1 MERMSMRPVFSF
13 ALSLAWVVL
22 GLPSHGQDL
31 PRSQETAN
39 SPQLRIESALEHGNR
54 LAGEK
59 KWGEALSHF
68 EGAVRLHPGN
78 RQLEESMHT
87 ARAHFDLAR
96 RYSDS
101 NFLSDL
107 DDMPAREANQIY
119 DEVLQKIQN
128 HYYGPPDWKML
139 LSRGAAAF
147 DVALSE
153 DVFLDHHAR
162 RGLPDDVRLLRRE
175 IRQAAENAVPKDR
188 RDIERTVQVISNLA
202 NDRLGVPTT
211 ATTLEFAVGAVASL
225 DEYSTFLTGG
235 QLDEVYSQIE
245 GNFVGLG
252 VELKTDED
260 KLLVIDVIE
269 GGPASLGGIRSGEQI
284 LAVDGRRVKEIGPDK
299 AADLLRGEE
308 GTKVLVELLAKDGK
322 KRTVDLIRRRVD
334 VPCVQEIKIV
344 DSAAGVGYFQVSS
357 FQKSTARDVD
367 AALWRLHKLGMKSL
381 IIDLRGNPGGLLNA
395 AVEVADKFLTEG
407 SIVTTRGRSPRE
419 NYEYVAHAP
428 GTWRVPLVVL
438 IDGES
443 ASASE
448 IFAGAIKDQRRGA
461 IVGERSYGKGSVQGI
476 FPLSSSKAGVRLTTA
491 KFFSPSGQAI
501 SRHGVI
507 PDKVVHAVAKPID
520 DTNSLKPA
528 SIESD
533 PVVKAAITVARDQVA
548 QRQTRAK
555 VGR

>member
-1 MERMSMRPVFSF
+1 MRPVFSF

-252 VELKTDED
+252 VELKPKED
-260 KLLVIDVIE
+260 SLQIVKVLS
-269 GGPASLGGIRSGEQI
+269 GSPAQQAGIVENDLI
-284 LAVDGRRVKEIGPDK
+284 TKVDGQSTREQDPEVV
-299 AADLLRGEE
+299 ADLLQGEE
-308 GTKVLVELLAKDGK
+308 GTMVEVVVERGNAPPQLM
-322 KRTVDLIRRRVD
+322 RIRREHV
-334 VPCVQEIKIV
+334 EIPSVEQVRLV
-344 DSAAGVGYFQVSS
+344 DSAAKVGYMKLSC
-357 FQKSTARDVD
+357 FQKTTSNDVNS
-367 AALWRLHKLGMKSL
+367 ALWQLHQQGMQSL
-381 IIDLRGNPGGLLNA
+381 VMDLRGNPGGLLTA
-395 AVEVADKFLTEG
+395 AVELADKFVERG
-407 SIVTTRGRSPRE
+407 VIVSTRGRNPTEDFS
-419 NYEYVAHAP
+419 YSAQIG
-428 GTWRVPLVVL
+428 GTWRIPLVVM
-438 IDGES
+438 IDHDS

-448 IFAGAIKDQRRGA
+448 IFAGAIRDHKRGVL
-461 IVGERSYGKGSVQGI
+461 VGDRSYGKGSVQGI
-476 FPLSSSKAGVRLTTA
+476 FPLNHGGAGLRLTTA
-491 KFFSPSGQAI
+491 RFFSPSGQRI
-501 SRHGVI
+501 SDLGVE
-507 PDKVVHAVAKPID
+507 PHVKVAANKTLSTAKLRTETADACLQAAVD
-520 DTNSLKPA
+520 
-528 SIESD
+528 
-533 PVVKAAITVARDQVA
+533 AAR
-548 QRQTRAK
+548 RGER
-555 VGR
+555 R